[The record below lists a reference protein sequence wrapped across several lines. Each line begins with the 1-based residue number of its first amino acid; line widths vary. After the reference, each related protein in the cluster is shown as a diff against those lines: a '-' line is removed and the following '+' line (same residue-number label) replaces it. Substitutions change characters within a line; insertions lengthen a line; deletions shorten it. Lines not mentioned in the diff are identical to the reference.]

1 MEYSNKMIERIA
13 QKMYKT
19 VLNSAKNQGIK
30 RVKYRIRDNVKD
42 FYIANIEGIIKRL
55 QELLKDCTVKHTIV
69 SRGKDGRL
77 YDISEVDESILPL
90 LTTVENDSY
99 IFINCSHLAEL
110 YGELRKQKLLKIC
123 EASSV

>member
-1 MEYSNKMIERIA
+1 METQRVSNKMIDRIA
-13 QKMYKT
+13 QKMYRN
-19 VLNSAKNQGIK
+19 VLNSAKNKGIK
-30 RVKYRIRDNVKD
+30 RMKYRIRDNVKI
-42 FYIANIEGIIKRL
+42 FYLAHIDKIINRV

-110 YGELRKQKLLKIC
+110 YKEMAK
-123 EASSV
+123 V